1 VIRRLI
7 LGAVLLAFAAPA
19 RAANKDLERLQQQIA
34 NLEVALADLK
44 RGSDDNAK
52 ELRRLN
58 EALADENASLKKSIA
73 DQKIQWDSFQAT
85 LKELSDRVG
94 AVGEK
99 LQAMQAG
106 TAAAYPTQIPSG
118 NSGPGLPPPS
128 PGGAPAPSTTQA
140 PRELYSQAYADY
152 ARGNYD
158 LAIQGF
164 EEYLRQFPNTDFSD
178 NAEYWIGECLFGKG
192 KYQEATDQWKKLFTD
207 YPTSEKIPDA
217 HYKRGIAYEK
227 LGRRSQALLEYRY
240 VVEHYPNSEAGRRA
254 RDKLNPQ

>member
-7 LGAVLLAFAAPA
+7 LGAALLSFAAPS
-19 RAANKDLERLQQQIA
+19 RAANKDLERLQQQIS
-34 NLEVALADLK
+34 NLETALADLK

-73 DQKIQWDSFQAT
+73 DQKVQWESFQSS
-85 LKELSDRVG
+85 LKEISDRVG
-94 AVGEK
+94 ALGEK
-99 LQAMQAG
+99 LQAFQG
-106 TAAAYPTQIPSG
+106 GGAYPTQIPSG
-118 NSGPGLPPPS
+118 SGATGSVPSSPGSAPPPPS
-128 PGGAPAPSTTQA
+128 TTAA

-164 EEYLRQFPNTDFSD
+164 EDYLRQFPNTDFSD

-192 KYQEATDQWKKLFTD
+192 KYLEATDQWKKLFSD

-227 LGRRSQALLEYRY
+227 LGQRSKALLEYRF
-240 VVEHYPNSEAGRRA
+240 VVDHYPNSEAGRRA